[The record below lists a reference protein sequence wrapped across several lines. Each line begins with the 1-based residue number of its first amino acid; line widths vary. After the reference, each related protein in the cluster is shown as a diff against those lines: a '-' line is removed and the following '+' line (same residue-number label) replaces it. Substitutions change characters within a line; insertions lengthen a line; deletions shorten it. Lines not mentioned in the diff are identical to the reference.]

1 MADIIILGGGII
13 GMLTAREL
21 SLLGARVRILERGEI
36 ARESTWAG
44 GGIISPLYPWRY
56 PDSVTLLAKSS
67 QTRYPDICAGLLEST
82 GIDPEYTVNGL
93 LIAGIE
99 DTAAAIQWKKKHSR
113 NLQLVNREQ
122 IKELEP
128 AWALPPDEALWMES
142 VGQVRNPRLAK
153 SLLADIQQR
162 GVRIDTNSEALELI
176 LSNGALTG
184 VRTPQGIQEADTYVV
199 CTGAWTG
206 KFLGPLI
213 HKPRIDPV
221 RGQMVL
227 FHTEPGVISRMV
239 LEENRYIIPR
249 RDGRV
254 LFGST
259 LEERGFDKTTTEAAR
274 KELLGIVLERFPVL
288 EKYPVEK
295 HWAGLRPGSP
305 AGIPYI
311 TVHPEIE
318 NLYINAGHFRNG
330 VVLGPASA
338 ALLADL
344 VLGRTPIVPP
354 DAYNLTAQRD

>member
-21 SLLGARVRILERGEI
+21 SMRGARVRILEKGEV
-36 ARESTWAG
+36 AKESTWAG

-67 QTRYPDICAGLLEST
+67 QASYPGFCSSLLEST

-93 LIAGIE
+93 LIAGAE
-99 DTAAAIQWKKKHSR
+99 DTETAIQWKAQHSI
-113 NLQLVNREQ
+113 NLQAVNRNQ

-153 SLLADIQQR
+153 SLLADIKQR
-162 GVRIDTNSEALELI
+162 GVRIDTRSEALELVTTDG
-176 LSNGALTG
+176 NVTG
-184 VRTPQGIQEADTYVV
+184 VRTTQGIQKADTYVV

-206 KFLGPLI
+206 KFLGSLA
-213 HKPRIDPV
+213 HRPRIDPV
-221 RGQMVL
+221 RGQMIL
-227 FHTEPGVISRMV
+227 FHTKPGVISRMV

-259 LEERGFDKTTTEAAR
+259 LEHTGFDKSTTQAAR
-274 KELLGIVLERFPVL
+274 EELVLIATQRFPVL
-288 EKYPVEK
+288 KNYAIEKQ
-295 HWAGLRPGSP
+295 WAGLRPASP
-305 AGIPYI
+305 AGVPYI
-311 TVHPEIE
+311 TRHPDLA
-318 NLYINAGHFRNG
+318 NLYVNAGHFRNG

-338 ALLADL
+338 TLMADL
-344 VLGRTPIVPP
+344 IQNRRSFIDPAYFSI
-354 DAYNLTAQRD
+354 DAPRD